1 MSFYKT
7 SKADILAFR
16 NTSEAGFTRNASQIK
31 TSSFFQN
38 NGTKVDVKA
47 AIENVA
53 DTYKISKNPN
63 DYIFVI
69 SRALTAD
76 VPNENN
82 DAFPADELLRFDP
95 KYGCRVFQTFNLKPN
110 HINHRADDPTQARGV
125 ILDAHYND
133 MDSDNKFVEILVAV
147 DKTKDRKIA
156 EGILKGDIN
165 SMSMGCFSEECHCSI
180 CGHIASSSDELCPDH
195 IRGGLKGKLFE
206 GKKAY
211 EKCYKV
217 CFQEE
222 SWVDDPADPQ
232 ALVSEVLGI
241 NAKLKEAEKKH
252 KMEDESSILILSN
265 RLSKIE
271 ESLGAMNKKANEERL
286 IHDVNG
292 PNWHV
297 FTKIRLE
304 NNGVTILKNYSVN
317 ASDRALTEEEYNA
330 IPNTELRPWNETG
343 ELDAKG
349 NRLSTEYFVPTKGW
363 LKINNPEWVYASDT
377 PDLKKQA
384 FKVETK
390 FKQKKVEDSA
400 ITNIEQESETEVETN
415 LDKFIEK
422 SNTEELKPMSA
433 NEFGA
438 VSATKNPYVKIA
450 EGKVPSAWKSPGKST
465 GKVPSLWSN
474 PGKGSG
480 KVPSLWKA
488 AFIEKLA
495 LDSKAEEYWKKYW
508 GSYGEELVKD
518 IKKKKLAG
526 KLTVEQMKAIEPK
539 FAGIM
544 ESAGIDTIAVD
555 NVLELGDAINSVQ
568 AAKDQKSKLWSDID
582 NKIKTKKADLEIA
595 LCGDEWIFKEGSKNI
610 FAIDNSFN
618 ITKEAFESDEFGQS
632 ICKSLL
638 EDGAEKT
645 AAEYRVSLYDATSN
659 EPASILEGAE
669 DDIRGEEKKKPTNG
683 VEEGGSDDVADV
695 YRGDIKEEG
704 GVTEGATND
713 LKATKTADIK
723 RFNEVMQIAEDLIE
737 KDKLSAPKQDKL
749 VDVIKELYLHPTEEK
764 KEKEED
770 KIETE
775 IEAPITDIMEPKES
789 KKASTE
795 DVRMII
801 KALTDQAIAE
811 GKSTSS
817 PEMLDAISAI
827 KIAFDLA
834 ETHPISETLSSG
846 ETVTS
851 NIYAKMVAEKVANIL
866 DSPITD
872 LADKKDE
879 AKDGVVENGIDDIKG
894 VDRES
899 NADHIYGGGQD
910 DIAEDKGEV
919 IKVGSKEYEE
929 VISKTATEIAE
940 TRIAQEMDL
949 FKKSYEARLKRALNI
964 SIRRAN
970 LNLID
975 NELKA
980 AMYDVLTS
988 EFELPTG
995 EVVPALEGVDANCLI
1010 EAAFNKGAKKFFSN
1024 ILAESDRAMNLSED
1038 ALIEVENDLNGLNV
1052 APVTASYAKK
1062 EVVVNT
1068 KAKEAVEGNPIFKSS
1083 SEVAKSKFPS
1093 IKGIFRS

>member
-1 MSFYKT
+1 MPFFKQGR
-7 SKADILAFR
+7 ADILAFR
-16 NTSEAGFTRNASQIK
+16 NTSEAGFTRNASQLK
-31 TSSFFQN
+31 TASFFQN

-82 DAFPADELLRFDP
+82 DAFPAEELLRFDP

-133 MDSDNKFVEILVAV
+133 LDNDNKFVEILVAV

-165 SMSMGCFSEECHCSI
+165 SMSMGCFAEECHCSI

-265 RLSKIE
+265 RLAKIE
-271 ESLGAMNKKANEERL
+271 EMLDTMQKESYDKDKFTHPSVDVIEVRNSEAFNRYRTYYNSLSSEQKKEIDTWIEETYPASWSYFQRL
-286 IHDVNG
+286 G
-292 PNWHV
+292 
-297 FTKIRLE
+297 L
-304 NNGVTILKNYSVN
+304 
-317 ASDRALTEEEYNA
+317 
-330 IPNTELRPWNETG
+330 
-343 ELDAKG
+343 
-349 NRLSTEYFVPTKGW
+349 
-363 LKINNPEWVYASDT
+363 
-377 PDLKKQA
+377 
-384 FKVETK
+384 KVETK
-390 FKQKKVEDSA
+390 FKQKKVEDST
-400 ITNIEQESETEVETN
+400 ITDIEQESETEVKTN

-438 VSATKNPYVKIA
+438 VNATKNPYVKIA

-465 GKVPSLWSN
+465 GKVPSLWSS

-480 KVPSLWKA
+480 KTPSLWKA

-526 KLTVEQMKAIEPK
+526 KLTVEQMKVIEPK
-539 FAGIM
+539 FAEIM
-544 ESAGIDTIAVD
+544 ESAGIEDITVD

-568 AAKDQKSKLWSDID
+568 ATKDKKCKGNSKLWSDID

-595 LCGDEWIFKEGSKNI
+595 LVGDKWILKEGSKDI
-610 FAIDNSFN
+610 FAVENSFSM
-618 ITKEAFESDEFGQS
+618 TKEAFESDEFGQS

-645 AAEYRVSLYDATSN
+645 ATEYKVSLYDATSN

-683 VEEGGSDDVADV
+683 VEEGGTDDIADI
-695 YRGDIKEEG
+695 YKGDIKEEG
-704 GVTEGATND
+704 GVTEGGTND
-713 LKATKTADIK
+713 LKANRVAATSEQML
-723 RFNEVMQIAEDLIE
+723 EVEKEIIDLVEKKHKLPKEDVSEILTVI
-737 KDKLSAPKQDKL
+737 KDKYMSTPDK
-749 VDVIKELYLHPTEEK
+749 E
-764 KEKEED
+764 EKEEAP
-770 KIETE
+770 IETE
-775 IEAPITDIMEPKES
+775 IEAPITDVMEPKES
-789 KKASTE
+789 KKASAE
-795 DVRMII
+795 DVKMII
-801 KALTDQAIAE
+801 KALTDQAVAD

-817 PEMLDAISAI
+817 PEIIDAISAI
-827 KIAFDLA
+827 KLAFGIA
-834 ETHPISETLSSG
+834 EEHPISETLSGG

-851 NIYAKMVAEKVANIL
+851 NVYAKMIAEKEANIL
-866 DSPITD
+866 DNPITD
-872 LADKKDE
+872 LSEKKDE
-879 AKDGVVENGIDDIKG
+879 AKDGVVENGTDDLAG

-899 NADHIYGGGQD
+899 DASHIYDGGQD
-910 DIAEDKGEV
+910 DIVEDKGEV
-919 IKVGSKEYEE
+919 IKVGSKEFDTK
-929 VISKTATEIAE
+929 VAE
-940 TRIAQEMDL
+940 LAEGRIAQEMDL
-949 FKKSYEARLKRALNI
+949 FKRAYEARLKRALNI
-964 SIRRAN
+964 TIRRAN

-988 EFELPTG
+988 EFDLPTG
-995 EVVPALEGVDANCLI
+995 EVVPALEGMDANCLI
-1010 EAAFNKGAKKFFSN
+1010 EAAFNKGAKKFFTN

-1038 ALIEVENDLNGLNV
+1038 ALIEIENDLNGLNV
-1052 APVTASYAKK
+1052 APVTATYAKK
-1062 EVVVNT
+1062 EVVANL
-1068 KAKEAVEGNPIFKSS
+1068 KAKEATDGNPIFKSAS
-1083 SEVAKSKFPS
+1083 TEVAKSKFPS